1 MRALRV
7 LAGVVLTIAA
17 CDSSKPPPAPASKPA
32 TTPSAIPEAPPAVA
46 ETPKPANP
54 APAPP
59 PSVPQDPGP
68 GDPPPS
74 REDQDPNKAEYAVK
88 PLEGEPIWPGAAD
101 EKEIAKRGFLP
112 FKGGYQFE
120 LRDAS
125 GKIVQSGA
133 VVDGRILLTHGL
145 IELLG
150 CGEGGKEYESV
161 LRLEADIQALDL
173 ALQLSGLKRGPV
185 PAHLND
191 PSLAQGSRVVVLIQW
206 EDDGGRTVTHR
217 AEDCVVNIHRQKAM
231 PRVGWTYVGA
241 LLSLPDPG
249 APSGKTFRVLA
260 ATGTRSL
267 LTTYRDSTTLLD
279 NPIEDAVDDTLYVAN
294 YMVLPRMG
302 TKVRVI
308 LRAPD
313 ERGRQEIA
321 EAEKE
326 LSK

>member
-1 MRALRV
+1 MSRIWIV
-7 LAGVVLTIAA
+7 AGVLMAIAA
-17 CDSSKPPPAPASKPA
+17 CDSPKPPSTPASTPPPSAITEGPKAVAEAPKPADPAPAA
-32 TTPSAIPEAPPAVA
+32 PSP
-46 ETPKPANP
+46 T
-54 APAPP
+54 
-59 PSVPQDPGP
+59 PQDPGP
-68 GDPPPS
+68 GQPPPT
-74 REDQDPNKAEYAVK
+74 REDLYPAKNEYVVK
-88 PLEGEPIWPGAAD
+88 PLEGEPVWPGAAD

-112 FKGGYQFE
+112 FKGGYQYE
-120 LRDAS
+120 LRDSA
-125 GKIVQSGA
+125 GKVAQSGA

-161 LRLEADIQALDL
+161 LRLEADIQGLDL

-185 PAHLND
+185 PARLND
-191 PSLAQGSRVVVLIQW
+191 PSLNQGSRVVVLLQW
-206 EDDGGRTVTHR
+206 EDEGGRTITHR
-217 AEDCVVNIHRQKAM
+217 AEDCVVNIHRQKPM

-249 APSGKTFRVLA
+249 APSGRSFRVLA

-294 YMVLPRMG
+294 YMVLPKVG
-302 TKVRVI
+302 TQVRVI
-308 LRAPD
+308 LRGPD

-321 EAEKE
+321 AAEKE
-326 LSK
+326 LEK